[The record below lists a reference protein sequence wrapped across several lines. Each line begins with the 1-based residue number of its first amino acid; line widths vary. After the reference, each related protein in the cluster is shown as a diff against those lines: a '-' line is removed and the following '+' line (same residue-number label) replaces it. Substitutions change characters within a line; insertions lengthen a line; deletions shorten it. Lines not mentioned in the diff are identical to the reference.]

1 MTRVVRRRA
10 PGLLLAVSA
19 LALGAPAG
27 CSVDST
33 GISTVQVN
41 DGSRDNGS
49 GGRGGSGG
57 VGTGGSGGAAGG
69 GGSQAGAGGGGGSAA
84 DMRLDVPGDQPPAD
98 VPALGVNGQACGAG
112 SGCQTGFCVDGVCCE
127 TACAGSCNACRAAK
141 TGQADGACRPVTTG
155 TDPDDECELDSSNL
169 CGRTG
174 MCNGAGACAVA
185 AANLACGETKCMGS
199 SLTPRPRCNGMGT
212 CEARP
217 VEPCPG
223 GLRCASATTCK
234 VACAADA
241 DCVTGQVCNTAEGR
255 CQPGL
260 AVGAACD
267 AMGASGGCA
276 SGFCVDGVCC
286 ESACTGTCRG
296 CTMARTGMPSGQ
308 CGPVRVGTDP
318 DNECSTQDRST
329 CGRDGMCDGQGAC
342 RRYPDGTTCGTTCC
356 SRGQGG
362 NRPCNYVCDN
372 GSCDMQDPVPGTD
385 SCTGFSCCCPTGGT
399 NGEAACVSPLAC
411 PAGACM

>member
-1 MTRVVRRRA
+1 MTRVVRRRS
-10 PGLLLAVSA
+10 PGLWLAVSA
-19 LALGAPAG
+19 LALGAATG

-41 DGSRDNGS
+41 DGSGDNAS

-57 VGTGGSGGAAGG
+57 VGTGGSGGAGGG
-69 GGSQAGAGGGGGSAA
+69 GGSQAGAGGGGA
-84 DMRLDVPGDQPPAD
+84 DMGLDVAGDHPPAD
-98 VPALGVNGQACGAG
+98 GPAPGGNGQACGAG
-112 SGCQTGFCVDGVCCE
+112 SGCQSGFCVDGVCCE
-127 TACAGSCNACRAAK
+127 TACAGACNACRAAK
-141 TGQADGACRPVTTG
+141 TGQADVACRPVTSG
-155 TDPDDECELDSSNL
+155 TDPDDECELDGTNL

-185 AANLACGETKCMGS
+185 AANLACGETKCTGS

-217 VEPCPG
+217 AEPCPG

-241 DCVTGQVCNTAEGR
+241 DCVTGQVCNTTEGR

-260 AVGAACD
+260 ALGAACD

-296 CTMARTGMPSGQ
+296 CTMARTAMPSGQ

-372 GSCDMQDPVPGTD
+372 GSCDMQDPEPAAE

-411 PAGACM
+411 PAGSCM